1 MASLPIKSFSA
12 IVQAVAAGM
21 QGRASA
27 VLDFSVGST
36 LRALAEAVGG
46 VALWLQGLILQ
57 VLLTTR
63 AATSSEADLDS
74 WMNDFGVIRLTATPA
89 SGLVAFS
96 RFTATAQGFIPVGA
110 QVRTAD
116 LTQTYTVVADAANS
130 AYSAGQGGYVLPV
143 GLATL
148 AVPVQANVASAASN
162 AAAGS
167 IAIIATALPG
177 VDTVVNAGDFTN
189 GADAETDEQFR
200 ARFPLF
206 IASLSKA
213 TTLAILYAVR
223 SLQLGLQATVTE
235 NQNYDGSAH
244 PGSFYVV
251 VDDGSGT
258 PPSSIITQV
267 SGAIELV
274 RPLGVTYAVFPPQ
287 IVNASIAISLAVAP
301 GYDRNT
307 VIGVVDNAVQTYVN
321 TLPLGAPL
329 AYLKIAQVA
338 LNASPGVAN
347 VVSLTLN
354 GAQGGDLAISAKQV
368 AKISTLTVV

>member
-12 IVQAVAAGM
+12 IVQTIAAGM
-21 QGRASA
+21 QGRAAA

-57 VLLTTR
+57 LLLTTR
-63 AATSSEADLDS
+63 AVTSSGSDLDT
-74 WMNDFGVIRLTATPA
+74 WMNDLGVIRLSATPA
-89 SGLVAFS
+89 TGRVAFS
-96 RFTATAQGFIPVGA
+96 RFTATAQGFIPIGA

-116 LTQTYTVVADAANS
+116 LTQTFTVVADAAN
-130 AYSAGQGGYVLPV
+130 AAFSAGLGGYVLPV

-148 AVPVQANVASAASN
+148 AVPVQAAVASFASN
-162 AAAGS
+162 AAAGT
-167 IAIIATALPG
+167 IAIIATSIPG
-177 VDTVVNAGDFTN
+177 IDTVVNAGDFSN
-189 GADAETDEQFR
+189 GADAESDEQLR

-235 NQNYDGSAH
+235 NQTYDGAAQ
-244 PGSFYVV
+244 PGSFFVV
-251 VDDGSGT
+251 VDDGSGA
-258 PPSSIITQV
+258 PPASVIQQAAS
-267 SGAIELV
+267 AIEMV

-287 IVNASIAISLAVAP
+287 IVSASIALSLAVAP
-301 GYDRNT
+301 GYDRN
-307 VIGVVDNAVQTYVN
+307 GVVGIVDQAVQTYIN
-321 TLPLGAPL
+321 TLPLGASL

-338 LNASPGVAN
+338 LNASPGVQN
-347 VVSLTLN
+347 VVALTLN
-354 GAQGGDLAISAKQV
+354 GAQGGDLSISAKQV
-368 AKISTLTVV
+368 VKISTLTVV

>member
-12 IVQAVAAGM
+12 IVQSVAAGM

-46 VALWLQGLILQ
+46 VALWLQGLILRL
-57 VLLTTR
+57 LLTTR

-96 RFTATAQGFIPVGA
+96 RFTATALGFIPVGA
-110 QVRTAD
+110 QVRTTD
-116 LTQTYTVVADAANS
+116 LTQTFTVVADAANS
-130 AYSAGQGGYVLPV
+130 AYSVSQNGYVLPI

-148 AVPVQANVASAASN
+148 AVPVQANVASSASN
-162 AAAGS
+162 AAAGT
-167 IAIIATALPG
+167 IAIIATSIPG
-177 VDTVVNAGDFTN
+177 IDSVVNAGDFTN
-189 GADAETDEQFR
+189 GADAETDEQLR

-235 NQNYDGSAH
+235 NQNYDGSAKD
-244 PGSFYVV
+244 GFFFVV
-251 VDDGSGT
+251 VDDGSGS
-258 PPSSIITQV
+258 PPASVIQQAAS
-267 SGAIELV
+267 AIELV
-274 RPLGVTYAVFPPQ
+274 RPLGVAYAVFPPQ
-287 IVNASIAISLAVAP
+287 IVPASIALSLSVAP

-307 VIGVVDNAVQTYVN
+307 VIGLVDNAVQTYVN
-321 TLPLGAPL
+321 TLPLGVSL

-338 LNASPGVAN
+338 LNASPGVLN

-354 GAQGGDLAISAKQV
+354 GAQGGDINVSAKQLV
-368 AKISTLTVV
+368 KISTLTVV

>member
-148 AVPVQANVASAASN
+148 AAPVQANVASAASN